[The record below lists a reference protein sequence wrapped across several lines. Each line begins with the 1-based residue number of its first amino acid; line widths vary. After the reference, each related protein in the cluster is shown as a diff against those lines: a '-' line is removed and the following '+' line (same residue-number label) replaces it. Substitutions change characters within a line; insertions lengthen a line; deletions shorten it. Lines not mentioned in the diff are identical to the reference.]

1 MGDHPM
7 YGFGML
13 IDILKKKPRR
23 IVFTEGADP
32 RILEAASRL
41 LAGTFLSPILVGDE
55 EEIFKSAEESCF
67 NIRGAEI
74 VDPKKYDQFHQH
86 LNRQCCSLLA
96 QDVSS
101 DLKLMGVRF

>member
-1 MGDHPM
+1 MGEHPM

-23 IVFTEGADP
+23 IVFTEGNDP

-55 EEIFKSAEESCF
+55 EEIFE
-67 NIRGAEI
+67 EI
-74 VDPKKYDQFHQH
+74 V
-86 LNRQCCSLLA
+86 SLLHCY
-96 QDVSS
+96 SM
-101 DLKLMGVRF
+101 KLYSKRRVNKLNKVLTEED